1 MDIFLVGGAVR
12 DKLMGIPVKDNDYLV
27 VGSTPEEMIKLGYKP
42 IGKDFPV
49 FLHPTTKE
57 EYALARTERKVG
69 KGYHGFEF
77 YASPDVTLEEDL
89 KRRDI
94 TINAIAMDDAGN
106 LYDPFHGIE
115 DIKNNCIRHVS
126 DAFSEDP
133 LRVLRVARFKAKYKT
148 FKVDSSTKKLLAQIV
163 KNDEIESLSAERI
176 LTEILKGLVEED
188 PLGMID
194 TLDECGALER
204 IIPSVKYREHCN
216 NFRALFENKKIKGLS
231 PEHLLVLMI
240 LISNF
245 SGEQLDP
252 SIKSFVKQLKV
263 SGRLNK
269 LVSLI
274 LDNLNDLLNFLDLEE
289 QSQLDCCYHFDFF
302 RRPELIFESIIMIEI
317 LYDSYQMKF
326 EDVVSIKKL
335 LKQFGMALDGLKI
348 NDNLSIKGSEIKKI
362 VYQNRL
368 ELIKKLV
375 SSL

>member
-12 DKLMGIPVKDNDYLV
+12 DKLMGIPIKDNDYLV

-42 IGKDFPV
+42 IGKNFPV

-77 YASPDVTLEEDL
+77 CASPDVTLEEDL

-94 TINAIAMDDAGN
+94 TINAIAMDDDGN
-106 LYDPFHGIE
+106 LYDPFNGIE

-163 KNDEIESLSAERI
+163 KNNEIESLSAERI

-188 PLGMID
+188 PIGMLD

-216 NFRALFENKKIKGLS
+216 NFRALFENKKIKELS
-231 PEHLLVLMI
+231 PEHLLVLLI

-274 LDNLNDLLNFLDLEE
+274 LDNLNDLLNFLDLEN
-289 QSQLDCCYHFDFF
+289 QTQLDCCYHFDFF
-302 RRPELIFESIIMIEI
+302 RRPQLIFESIMMIEI
-317 LYDSYQMKF
+317 LYDSYQMNF
-326 EDVVSIKKL
+326 EDVVNTKKL
-335 LKQFGMALDGLKI
+335 LKQFDMALDGLKI
-348 NDNLSIKGSEIKKI
+348 NGNLPIKGSDIKKI

-375 SSL
+375 S

>member
-106 LYDPFHGIE
+106 LYDPFNGIE

-274 LDNLNDLLNFLDLEE
+274 LDNLNDLLNFLNLEK
-289 QSQLDCCYHFDFF
+289 QAQLDCCYHFDFF
-302 RRPELIFESIIMIEI
+302 RRPELIFESIMMIEI

-348 NDNLSIKGSEIKKI
+348 NNNLSIKGSAIKKI

>member
-94 TINAIAMDDAGN
+94 TINAIAMDDDGN
-106 LYDPFHGIE
+106 LYDPFNGIE

-216 NFRALFENKKIKGLS
+216 NFRALFENKKIKELS

-245 SGEQLDP
+245 SGKQLDP
-252 SIKSFVKQLKV
+252 SIRSFVKQLKV

-274 LDNLNDLLNFLDLEE
+274 LGNLNDLLNFLDLEK
-289 QSQLDCCYHFDFF
+289 QAQLDCCYHFDFF
-302 RRPELIFESIIMIEI
+302 RRPQLIFESITMIEI
-317 LYDSYQMKF
+317 LYDSCQMKF
-326 EDVVSIKKL
+326 EDVLSIKKL
-335 LKQFGMALDGLKI
+335 LKQFGIALDGLKV
-348 NDNLSIKGSEIKKI
+348 NNNSSIKGSDIKKI
-362 VYQNRL
+362 VYQGRL

-375 SSL
+375 S

>member
-77 YASPDVTLEEDL
+77 YTSPDVTLEEDL

-94 TINAIAMDDAGN
+94 TINAIAMDDDGN
-106 LYDPFHGIE
+106 LYDPFNGIE

-194 TLDECGALER
+194 VLDECGALER

-216 NFRALFENKKIKGLS
+216 NFRALFENKKIKELS
-231 PEHLLVLMI
+231 PEYLLVLMI

-263 SGRLNK
+263 SGRMNK

-274 LDNLNDLLNFLDLEE
+274 LDNLNDLLNFLDLEK
-289 QSQLDCCYHFDFF
+289 QAQLDCCYHFDFF
-302 RRPELIFESIIMIEI
+302 RRPQLIFESIMMIEI

-335 LKQFGMALDGLKI
+335 LKQFGIALDGLKI
-348 NDNLSIKGSEIKKI
+348 DNNSSIKGSDIKKI

-375 SSL
+375 S

>member
-12 DKLMGIPVKDNDYLV
+12 DKLMGIPIKDNDYLV

-42 IGKDFPV
+42 IGKNFPV

-77 YASPDVTLEEDL
+77 CASPDVTLEEDL

-94 TINAIAMDDAGN
+94 TINAIAMDDDGN
-106 LYDPFHGIE
+106 LYDPFNGIE

-176 LTEILKGLVEED
+176 STEILKGLVEED
-188 PLGMID
+188 PIGMLD

-216 NFRALFENKKIKGLS
+216 NFRALFENKKIKELS
-231 PEHLLVLMI
+231 PEHLLVLLI

-274 LDNLNDLLNFLDLEE
+274 LDNLNDLLNFLDLEN
-289 QSQLDCCYHFDFF
+289 QTQLDCCYHFDFF
-302 RRPELIFESIIMIEI
+302 RRPQLIFESIMMIEI
-317 LYDSYQMKF
+317 LYDSYQMNF
-326 EDVVSIKKL
+326 EDVVNTKKL
-335 LKQFGMALDGLKI
+335 LKQFDMALDGLKI
-348 NDNLSIKGSEIKKI
+348 NGNLPIKGSDIKKI

-375 SSL
+375 S

>member
-1 MDIFLVGGAVR
+1 
-12 DKLMGIPVKDNDYLV
+12 
-27 VGSTPEEMIKLGYKP
+27 
-42 IGKDFPV
+42 
-49 FLHPTTKE
+49 
-57 EYALARTERKVG
+57 
-69 KGYHGFEF
+69 
-77 YASPDVTLEEDL
+77 
-89 KRRDI
+89 
-94 TINAIAMDDAGN
+94 TINAIAMDDDGN
-106 LYDPFHGIE
+106 LYDPFNGIE

-194 TLDECGALER
+194 ILDECGALER

-216 NFRALFENKKIKGLS
+216 NFRALFENRKIKELS

-245 SGEQLDP
+245 SGKQLDP

-274 LDNLNDLLNFLDLEE
+274 LDNLNDLLNFLDLEK
-289 QSQLDCCYHFDFF
+289 QAQLDCCYHFDFF
-302 RRPELIFESIIMIEI
+302 RRPQLIFESIMMIEI

-326 EDVVSIKKL
+326 KDVVSIKKL
-335 LKQFGMALDGLKI
+335 LKQFGIALDGLKV
-348 NDNLSIKGSEIKKI
+348 NNNSSIKGSDIKKI
-362 VYQNRL
+362 VYQDRL

-375 SSL
+375 S

>member
-94 TINAIAMDDAGN
+94 TINAIAMDDDGN
-106 LYDPFHGIE
+106 LYDPFNGIE

-216 NFRALFENKKIKGLS
+216 NFRALFENKKIKELS

-245 SGEQLDP
+245 SGKQLDP
-252 SIKSFVKQLKV
+252 SIRSFVKQLKV

-274 LDNLNDLLNFLDLEE
+274 LGNLNDLLNFLDLEK
-289 QSQLDCCYHFDFF
+289 QAQLDCCYHFDFF
-302 RRPELIFESIIMIEI
+302 RRPQLIFESITMIEI
-317 LYDSYQMKF
+317 LYDSCQMKF
-326 EDVVSIKKL
+326 EDVLSIKKL
-335 LKQFGMALDGLKI
+335 LKQFGIALDGLKV
-348 NDNLSIKGSEIKKI
+348 NNNSSIKGSDIKKI
-362 VYQNRL
+362 VYQKRL

-375 SSL
+375 S